1 MSNGSEGTRT
11 VESRVPARMD
21 RLPFSRWHW
30 LVIAALGI
38 TWILDGLEVTMVGN
52 VAAVLTDPESGLGL
66 SEGQV
71 GLAGGIY
78 IAGACTGA
86 LFFSYLTDRYGRK
99 KLFIITLVIYLLFTV
114 LTAFSWNFWSFA
126 LFRFFTGAGIGGEY
140 SAIYSAIDELIP
152 ARLRGQ
158 VALAIS
164 GSYWGGAALG
174 SLMAVALLNLAF
186 IPTFYGWR
194 IAFGVGAVLGICVL
208 LIRRYV
214 PESPRWLA
222 THGRNDQAEEVA
234 GGIEEKVKEY
244 TGSEEL
250 PPVDEDESIT
260 IEQRKSIGF
269 TPIFRAMFQMYPKR
283 TVLGLILMSTQAFL
297 YNAVLF
303 TYGLVLTSYYGVTS
317 SNVGLYLA
325 AFAVG
330 NLTGPLTL
338 GRLFDRVGRVP
349 MISGCYLASGA
360 LLILTSYLFSQDAM
374 SAVTQTILW
383 TVMFFFASSAA
394 SAAYLTVSEV
404 FPMEIR
410 AMAIAL
416 FYAIAT
422 GLGGITG
429 PIIFGQLIG
438 TGDRSDLLIGYG
450 LAAALM
456 IGAAVAELILGV
468 RAEQRSLESV
478 ATPLTAIQEETG
490 SSKRGGGG

>member
-1 MSNGSEGTRT
+1 MSDGSVGMSV

-21 RLPFSRWHW
+21 RLPWSRWHW

-52 VAAVLTDPESGLGL
+52 VAAVLTDPEAGLGL
-66 SEGQV
+66 TEGQV

-86 LFFSYLTDRYGRK
+86 LFFSYLTDKYGRK
-99 KLFIITLVIYLLFTV
+99 KLFLITLAIYLIFTV
-114 LTAFSWNFWSFA
+114 LTAFSWNFWSFVI
-126 LFRFFTGAGIGGEY
+126 FRFFTGTGIGGEY
-140 SAIYSAIDELIP
+140 AAIYSAIDELIP

-174 SLMAVALLNLAF
+174 SLMAVALLSEAF
-186 IPTFYGWR
+186 VPVFYGWR
-194 IAFGVGAVLGICVL
+194 LAFGVGAILGIGVL

-222 THGRNDQAEEVA
+222 THGRNDEAERVVGA
-234 GGIEEKVKEY
+234 IEERVKEG
-244 TGSEEL
+244 TGREEL
-250 PPVDEDESIT
+250 PPVDEDETIT
-260 IEQRKSIGF
+260 IEQRRSIGF

-283 TVLGLILMSTQAFL
+283 TVLGLVLMGTQAFL

-303 TYGLVLTSYYGVTS
+303 TYGLILSNYYGVPGT
-317 SNVGLYLA
+317 NVGLYLA
-325 AFAVG
+325 VFAIG
-330 NLTGPLTL
+330 NLTGPLLL
-338 GRLFDRVGRVP
+338 GRFFDRVGRRP
-349 MISGCYLASGA
+349 MISGCYFTSGA
-360 LLILTSYLFSQDAM
+360 LLAMSGYLFYLDLL
-374 SAVTQTILW
+374 SATTLTAIW

-416 FYAIAT
+416 FYAIGTA
-422 GLGGITG
+422 LGGITG

-438 TGDRSDLLIGYG
+438 TGDRTDLLFGFGI
-450 LAAALM
+450 AAALM
-456 IGAAVAELILGV
+456 ILAAIVELILGV
-468 RAEQRSLESV
+468 RAEQRSLEDI
-478 ATPLTAIQEETG
+478 ATPLTAIQKETG
-490 SSKRGGGG
+490 ASA

>member
-1 MSNGSEGTRT
+1 MSNGSADTRT
-11 VESRVPARMD
+11 VESQVPARMD
-21 RLPFSRWHW
+21 RLPWSRWHW

-52 VAAVLTDPESGLGL
+52 VAAVLTDPESGLGFT
-66 SEGQV
+66 EGQV
-71 GLAGGIY
+71 GYAGGIY
-78 IAGACTGA
+78 IAGACLGA

-99 KLFIITLVIYLLFTV
+99 KLFLITLTIYLIFTV

-126 LFRFFTGAGIGGEY
+126 LFRFFTGTGIGGEY
-140 SAIYSAIDELIP
+140 SAIYSAIDELMP
-152 ARLRGQ
+152 ARIRGQ
-158 VALAIS
+158 IALAIS

-174 SLMAVALLNLAF
+174 SLVSVVLLSEIF
-186 IPTFYGWR
+186 FSTFYGWR
-194 IAFGVGAVLGICVL
+194 IAFGAGAILGLGVL
-208 LIRRYV
+208 LIRRYI

-222 THGRNDQAEEVA
+222 THGRNDEAERIA
-234 GGIEEKVKEY
+234 GRVEEDVKEY
-244 TGSEEL
+244 KGLEEL
-250 PPVDEDESIT
+250 PPVDEDKTIT

-283 TVLGLILMSTQAFL
+283 SVLGLVLMATQAFL

-303 TYGLVLTSYYGVTS
+303 TYGLILSSYYGVPG

-325 AFAVG
+325 VFAVG
-330 NLTGPLTL
+330 NLTGPLLL
-338 GRLFDRVGRVP
+338 GRFFDRVGRVP
-349 MISGCYLASGA
+349 MIAGCYLTSGA
-360 LLILTSYLFSQDAM
+360 LLALSGYLFHQNVLSG
-374 SAVTQTILW
+374 VTLTAIW

-410 AMAIAL
+410 AMAIAV

-438 TGDRSDLLIGYG
+438 TGDRSDLLFGFGIAAG
-450 LAAALM
+450 LMIAAA
-456 IGAAVAELILGV
+456 IAELILGV
-468 RAEQRSLESV
+468 RAERRSLEDV
-478 ATPLTAIQEETG
+478 AAPLTAIQKETG
-490 SSKRGGGG
+490 TST